1 MLPMKR
7 RVVVTGIGAVTSL
20 SCKVD
25 DLWQRIL
32 RGESGV
38 HELKA
43 FDTTGHK
50 VKFGGDIYD
59 WTTDG
64 YIDRKEEKRIDRFT
78 QFALVAGI
86 DAVNDSGLDFAK
98 EDPFRCGVIL
108 GSGIGGLNE
117 IEAQHERLLT
127 KGPDK
132 VSAFTIPKLMVNA
145 ASGHVSIRYGLRGPN
160 YAVATACAS
169 ATNAMGDAFKAIQYD
184 DADVM
189 VTGGTEAA
197 CTPMG
202 LSGFA
207 NMRALSERH
216 DDPAGASRPF
226 DADRDGFVLSEG
238 AGLLVFE
245 ELEHAKARGARIYA
259 EVLGYGASCRR
270 RPHHAAR
277 CRRHR
282 RGQGDAQ
289 RAPRRASSTPTTI
302 DYINAHGT
310 STPLGDKAETIAI
323 KTVFGEHAYKV
334 SISSTKSQLGHLL
347 GASGGVELVICM
359 KALAAR
365 HLPADDQL
373 HDARSGLRSG
383 LHAEHAARAEAAR
396 GDEQQLRLR
405 RPQRVDHRGHGG
417 VRRRGLGMLG
427 HWTKGFGLWRSPAM
441 PQRSDVRTASITCVA
456 LFVCQFGCTCRQRR
470 LGQQPRRELGEWR
483 QLDRW
488 LDARHQRQRDVQSGA
503 IVQRDLRRRAG
514 RDSGPHGERGNG
526 DAAK

>member
-1 MLPMKR
+1 MKR

-20 SCKVD
+20 SRKVD

-32 RGESGV
+32 RGESGI
-38 HELKA
+38 HALKA
-43 FDTTGHK
+43 FDTTDHK
-50 VKFGGDIYD
+50 VKFGGDIHD

-86 DAVNDSGLDFAK
+86 DAVNDAGLDFSK

-189 VTGGTEAA
+189 ISGGTEAA

-216 DDPAGASRPF
+216 SDPMGASRPF
-226 DADRDGFVLSEG
+226 DKERDGFVLSEG

-259 EVLGYGASCRR
+259 EILGYGASADAGHITQ
-270 RPHHAAR
+270 PDVEGTGAAKAMAGALR
-277 CRRHR
+277 
-282 RGQGDAQ
+282 DAKLSPEQ
-289 RAPRRASSTPTTI
+289 I

-310 STPLGDKAETIAI
+310 STPLGDKAETTAI
-323 KTVFGEHAYKV
+323 KSVFGDAARKV

-359 KALAAR
+359 KALAHNICPQTINYSTPDPDCDLDYTPNTPR
-365 HLPADDQL
+365 E
-373 HDARSGLRSG
+373 R
-383 LHAEHAARAEAAR
+383 
-396 GDEQQLRLR
+396 QLRA
-405 RPQRVDHRGHGG
+405 V
-417 VRRRGLGMLG
+417 MSNSF
-427 HWTKGFGLWRSPAM
+427 GFGGHN
-441 PQRSDVRTASITCVA
+441 ASI
-456 LFVCQFGCTCRQRR
+456 
-470 LGQQPRRELGEWR
+470 
-483 QLDRW
+483 
-488 LDARHQRQRDVQSGA
+488 
-503 IVQRDLRRRAG
+503 IAG
-514 RDSGPHGERGNG
+514 R
-526 DAAK
+526 AA